1 MDNAYLMIDIIAKV
15 NGLVSHVIETP
26 KKRTEQ
32 ENSSNFCPEMAT
44 ANIIKEMHD
53 EHIKMMASMQRI

>member
-1 MDNAYLMIDIIAKV
+1 MIDIIAKV

-53 EHIKMMASMQRI
+53 EHIKMMASTRRI

>member
-1 MDNAYLMIDIIAKV
+1 MIDIIAKV

-32 ENSSNFCPEMAT
+32 ENSSNFCPDMANAERT
-44 ANIIKEMHD
+44 KEMNV
-53 EHIKMMASMQRI
+53 ELITTSASIQKI

>member
-1 MDNAYLMIDIIAKV
+1 MIDIIAKV

-32 ENSSNFCPEMAT
+32 KISSNLCPEMAT